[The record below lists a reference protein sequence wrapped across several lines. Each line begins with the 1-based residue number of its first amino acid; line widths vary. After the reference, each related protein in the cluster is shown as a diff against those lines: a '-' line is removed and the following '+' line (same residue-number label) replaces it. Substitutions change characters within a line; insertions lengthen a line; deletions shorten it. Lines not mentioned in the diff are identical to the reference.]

1 MIELI
6 SKENFS
12 YNEINKHSIQGF
24 LYSPFKLEYPD
35 FHDTKGFK
43 FFCFSD
49 VFPTNDYKE
58 GEKKNLIV
66 SSPDKSFIQFLNSKL
81 CGEKMI
87 AGHPFKI
94 EARIIKVPFKRI
106 WITGS
111 PIVLY
116 KDNKNNIYYSFERD
130 KDLLFFLDRIKDNAL
145 KKYNAFYN
153 ENLTLDG
160 SIFDKLVFNK
170 EVVINTIKRGNEFII
185 IGSMWKNLEKEY
197 VSQNYKKFYSF
208 LMETG
213 LGEKN
218 SMGFGFIN
226 PIKSCKN
233 KIPGA

>member
-1 MIELI
+1 MSTATII
-6 SKENFS
+6 AIQPN
-12 YNEINKHSIQGF
+12 IN
-24 LYSPFKLEYPD
+24 
-35 FHDTKGFK
+35 
-43 FFCFSD
+43 
-49 VFPTNDYKE
+49 N
-58 GEKKNLIV
+58 
-66 SSPDKSFIQFLNSKL
+66 
-81 CGEKMI
+81 
-87 AGHPFKI
+87 
-94 EARIIKVPFKRI
+94 
-106 WITGS
+106 
-111 PIVLY
+111 

-153 ENLTLDG
+153 ENLTLEG

>member
-1 MIELI
+1 MIDLRLMLELI
-6 SKENFS
+6 PRENFC
-12 YNEINKHSIQGF
+12 YNDINKHSIQGF
-24 LYSPFKLEYPD
+24 LYSPFKQEYPE
-35 FHDTKGFK
+35 FHDIKGFK

-49 VFPTNDYKE
+49 IFPVNDYKE
-58 GEKKNLIV
+58 NEKKIVLI
-66 SSPDKSFIQFLNSKL
+66 SSPDKSFIQFLNSRL
-81 CGEKMI
+81 EGEKII
-87 AGHPFKI
+87 AGHPFKVKSK
-94 EARIIKVPFKRI
+94 IIKVPFNKM

-116 KDNKNNIYYSFERD
+116 KDNRNNIYYSFERE

-153 ENLTLDG
+153 EDLTFED

-170 EVVINTIKRGNEFII
+170 EVVVNTVKKGNEFII

-197 VSQNYKKFYSF
+197 VSEEYKKLYSF

-218 SMGFGFIN
+218 SMGFGFVN
-226 PIKSCKN
+226 PMK
-233 KIPGA
+233 PV